1 MLFYSVSHG
10 VGVDAFVSKI
20 ILYRN
25 HKREQKDVS
34 MRESECSVFNQLR
47 VAVEAA
53 MAWGP
58 AAQWTE
64 RDFEALSRRVES
76 ASGTRL
82 SVSTLKRLW
91 RSQQA
96 TLPQRATLDALSQL
110 AGAKDWGDFR
120 TQSVVSSKKGQP
132 VPWRRLWPVP
142 AVLACGLIAFLLLR
156 SRHAGLEPGLNTVTF
171 SSQKVV
177 SAGVPNTVVF
187 NYDISGTRAD
197 SAVIQQSWD
206 RRRRVT
212 VPRTGHTHTSIYYY
226 PGFHKAKLVI
236 GDSIIHRHDVHI
248 ITRGWQVLARS
259 QISDLIP
266 QYLETPST
274 AEKGWLGVSPERMQQ
289 GQGPISPHQYYT
301 SYYLVRDFNGLSGDD
316 FRLSARVTN
325 PKNAGGLTGQYMM
338 LIVMNEH
345 ARHIVPLSIPGCV
358 ANNRVKFSEVNR
370 RGRQH
375 DLSVFGADMDLWNT
389 LSLEVAAQHA
399 EVALNGEKVY
409 SANYTRAVGR
419 IVGLHFLFFGCGG
432 VDDVRLFDS
441 EGRVVYADDFNG

>member
-1 MLFYSVSHG
+1 
-10 VGVDAFVSKI
+10 
-20 ILYRN
+20 
-25 HKREQKDVS
+25 
-34 MRESECSVFNQLR
+34 MRESECSVFNQLKS
-47 VAVEAA
+47 AVEAA
-53 MAWGP
+53 VAWGP

-64 RDFEALSRRVES
+64 RDFEALSRRIETVS
-76 ASGTRL
+76 KTRL

-91 RSQQA
+91 RSQQ
-96 TLPQRATLDALSQL
+96 TRLPQRATLDALSQL
-110 AGAKDWGDFR
+110 TGAEDWGDFK

-132 VPWRRLWPVP
+132 APWRRLWPALPVM
-142 AVLACGLIAFLLLR
+142 ACGLIAFLLLR
-156 SRHAGLEPGLNTVTF
+156 GKDAGLEPGLSTVTF

-187 NYDISGTRAD
+187 DYDISGTRAD

-236 GDSIIHRHDVHI
+236 GDSVISYHDVHI
-248 ITRGWQVLARS
+248 VTRGWQVMARS
-259 QISDLIP
+259 QIMDLIP
-266 QYLETPST
+266 TYLETPST
-274 AEKGWLGVSPERMQQ
+274 SGKGWLGISPEQLQQ
-289 GQGPISPHQYYT
+289 GQTNITPYQYYT

-325 PKNAGGLTGQYMM
+325 PLNAGGLTGQYMM

-375 DLSVFGADMDLWNT
+375 DLSVFGADMDVWNT

-399 EVALNGEKVY
+399 EVALNGE
-409 SANYTRAVGR
+409 NIYTVDYARSVGR
-419 IVGLHFLFFGCGG
+419 MVGLHFLFFGCGG
-432 VDDVRLFDS
+432 VDDVQLSARD
-441 EGRVVYADDFNG
+441 GRVVYADDFGG